1 MAEKILIVEDENTNA
16 MMLGR
21 ILEREG
27 YTIQVAT
34 DGQEGVELA
43 LAFPPDLILLDI
55 SMPRK
60 DGFQACTE
68 LKQDEAT
75 RQVPIIFLSGRSDTD
90 DIVKGLEIGGNDY
103 ITKPFNKSEILA
115 RIRTQLK
122 MYHLNRDLNAVN
134 AVLQEKQKRI
144 DEDLQAAAV
153 IQKSLLPMQHPEID
167 FGRLAWSFTPCEK
180 VGGDIFNFFPLDDEH
195 WALYMLD
202 VSGHGVPSAMISVSV
217 SQLLNP
223 QTGLLIK
230 KSTVAG
236 PAPELVAPA
245 QLLAELD
252 RLYPFE
258 RFQKYFTMSY
268 VICNCKTGELSY
280 SSAGHPPPLILRK
293 NGEKEFLEKGGPII
307 GLGGVIP
314 FEEGQAVLD
323 HGDRLFLYTD
333 GVYENRGETDSF
345 LGREGL
351 YELFSQKKD
360 LPLSEAIDEVFNA
373 VLDFGDRKNPDDD
386 VSVLGFEFHKA
397 GQAESRCSR

>member
-1 MAEKILIVEDENTNA
+1 MAEKILIVEDQETNA
-16 MMLGR
+16 RMLGR

-27 YTIQVAT
+27 YTIQVAG
-34 DGQEGVELA
+34 DGQEGVDLA

-68 LKQDEAT
+68 LKQDEST

-122 MYHLNRDLNAVN
+122 MYHLNRDLNAAN
-134 AVLQEKQKRI
+134 AILREKQKRI

-153 IQKSLLPMQHPEID
+153 IQKSLLPLQHPEID

-180 VGGDIFNFFPLDDEH
+180 VGGDIFNFFPLNEEH

-202 VSGHGVPSAMISVSV
+202 VSGHGVPSAMISVS
-217 SQLLNP
+217 QLLNP
-223 QTGLLIK
+223 RTGLLIK
-230 KSTVAG
+230 KSTDTTSAQE
-236 PAPELVAPA
+236 PVAPA

-258 RFQKYFTMSY
+258 RFEKYFTMSY
-268 VICNCKTGELSY
+268 VICNCRTGELSY
-280 SSAGHPPPLILRK
+280 SSAGHPPPLILRR
-293 NGEKEFLEKGGPII
+293 NGEKELLEKGGPII

-314 FEEGQAVLD
+314 FEEGQAFLG

-333 GVYENRGETDSF
+333 GVFENRGKTGGF

-351 YELFSQKKD
+351 YELFGRKKD
-360 LPLSEAIDEVFNA
+360 LPLSEVIEEVFNA
-373 VLDFGDRKNPDDD
+373 ALDFGDRIKPDDD

-397 GQAESRCSR
+397 GQGTG